1 MSALAA
7 RPWSAA
13 LLAGVLALALLAPIL
28 PLRDPAAQPD
38 GLVLADRPPLWR
50 AQALRM
56 RDGTLRFGE
65 RIEPAPGAYLRT
77 RAGRT
82 ESIRAA
88 DVAAVE
94 RPRYLLGTDGYG
106 RDLLSRLIWGAR
118 TSLLV
123 GIVAAAL
130 ALLVGTAVGL
140 VAGWSGGILDA
151 LLMRA
156 TDAALSI
163 PRLFLAL
170 CLAALWGGSLTTT
183 VVVLG
188 LTSWMGAARLVRGEV
203 LSARERDYVRA
214 AQASGARGTAIAF
227 RHLLPAAAGV
237 LAAEA
242 ALRVGSA
249 VLLEATMSFLGL
261 GVPPPAPSWGNVLA
275 DGRDRLVTAPWIA
288 TLPGLLLALTV
299 AAVARLSEPFGDEV
313 RSP

>member
-13 LLAGVLALALLAPIL
+13 LLAAVLGLALLAPLL

-38 GLVLADRPPLWR
+38 GLLLADRPPLWR

-56 RDGTLRFGE
+56 RDGTLRFADAIE
-65 RIEPAPGAYLRT
+65 RGPDTYVRT

-82 ESIRAA
+82 EAIPAA
-88 DVAAVE
+88 EVAAVE
-94 RPRYLLGTDGYG
+94 HPLYLLGTDGYG

-123 GIVAAAL
+123 GTVAAAI
-130 ALLVGTAVGL
+130 ALLVGTCVGL
-140 VAGWSGGILDA
+140 VAGWSGGILDG

-156 TDAALSI
+156 TDAALSV

-170 CLAALWGGSLTTT
+170 CLAALWGRSLTTT

-203 LSARERDYVRA
+203 LSARGRDYVRA
-214 AQASGARGTAIAF
+214 AEASGARGAAIAF

-275 DGRDRLVTAPWIA
+275 DGRDRLASAPWIA
-288 TLPGLLLALTV
+288 TLPGLALALTV
-299 AAVARLSEPFGDEV
+299 AAVARLSEPFTDEV

>member
-1 MSALAA
+1 MSVLAT
-7 RPWSAA
+7 RPWSAS
-13 LLAGVLALALLAPIL
+13 LLAAVVGLALLAPVL
-28 PLRDPAAQPD
+28 PLRDPADQPD
-38 GLVLADRPPLWR
+38 GLVLADRPPLWSTT
-50 AQALRM
+50 ALRM
-56 RDGTLRFGE
+56 RDGTLRYGE
-65 RIEPAPGAYLRT
+65 RIAETGGAYTRE

-82 ESIRAA
+82 ETIPASE
-88 DVAAVE
+88 VASVE
-94 RPRYLLGTDGYG
+94 HPRFLLGTDGYG
-106 RDLLSRLIWGAR
+106 RDLLSRLVWGAR

-123 GIVAAAL
+123 GVVAAAL
-130 ALLVGTAVGL
+130 ALLVGAIVGL
-140 VAGWSGGILDA
+140 TAGWSGGILDA

-170 CLAALWGGSLTTT
+170 CLAALWGSSLATT
-183 VVVLG
+183 VLVLAI
-188 LTSWMGAARLVRGEV
+188 TSWMGAARLVRGEV

-214 AQASGARGTAIAF
+214 AEASGARSIAIAL

-261 GVPPPAPSWGNVLA
+261 GVPAPAPSWGNVLA
-275 DGRDRLVTAPWIA
+275 DGRDRLATAPWIA
-288 TLPGLLLALTV
+288 TLPGLALALTV
-299 AAVARLSEPFGDEV
+299 AAVARLSEPFAGEV

>member
-1 MSALAA
+1 MSLLAA

-13 LLAGVLALALLAPIL
+13 LLAVVVGLALLAPLL

-50 AQALRM
+50 ARALRM
-56 RDGTLRFGE
+56 RDGTLRYAE
-65 RIEPAPGAYLRT
+65 RIEEGGSGYLRT
-77 RAGRT
+77 RGGRT
-82 ESIRAA
+82 ESIPASE
-88 DVAAVE
+88 VAAVE
-94 RPRYLLGTDGYG
+94 RPRFLLGTDGYG

-123 GIVAAAL
+123 ATVAAVL
-130 ALLVGTAVGL
+130 ALLVGAAVGL

-156 TDAALSI
+156 TDAALSV

-170 CLAALWGGSLTTT
+170 CLAALWGSSLTTT

-203 LSARERDYVRA
+203 LSARERDYVQA

-261 GVPPPAPSWGNVLA
+261 GVPAPAPSWGNVLA
-275 DGRDRLVTAPWIA
+275 DGRDRLATAPWIA
-288 TLPGLLLALTV
+288 TLPGLALALTV
-299 AAVARLSEPFGDEV
+299 AAVARLSEPFAEEV

>member
-1 MSALAA
+1 VASVEH
-7 RPWSAA
+7 P
-13 LLAGVLALALLAPIL
+13 
-28 PLRDPAAQPD
+28 
-38 GLVLADRPPLWR
+38 
-50 AQALRM
+50 
-56 RDGTLRFGE
+56 RF
-65 RIEPAPGAYLRT
+65 
-77 RAGRT
+77 
-82 ESIRAA
+82 
-88 DVAAVE
+88 
-94 RPRYLLGTDGYG
+94 LLGTDGYG
-106 RDLLSRLIWGAR
+106 RDLLSRLVWGAR

-123 GIVAAAL
+123 GVVAAAL
-130 ALLVGTAVGL
+130 ALLVGAIVGL
-140 VAGWSGGILDA
+140 TAGWSGGILDA

-170 CLAALWGGSLTTT
+170 CLAALWGSSLATT
-183 VVVLG
+183 VLVLG

-214 AQASGARGTAIAF
+214 AEASGARSIAIAL

-261 GVPPPAPSWGNVLA
+261 GVPAPAPSWGNVLA
-275 DGRDRLVTAPWIA
+275 DGRDRLATAPWIA
-288 TLPGLLLALTV
+288 TLPGLALALTV
-299 AAVARLSEPFGDEV
+299 AAVARLSEPFAGEV

>member
-1 MSALAA
+1 MV
-7 RPWSAA
+7 R
-13 LLAGVLALALLAPIL
+13 GN
-28 PLRDPAAQPD
+28 
-38 GLVLADRPPLWR
+38 
-50 AQALRM
+50 
-56 RDGTLRFGE
+56 
-65 RIEPAPGAYLRT
+65 
-77 RAGRT
+77 
-82 ESIRAA
+82 
-88 DVAAVE
+88 
-94 RPRYLLGTDGYG
+94 
-106 RDLLSRLIWGAR
+106 
-118 TSLLV
+118 
-123 GIVAAAL
+123 
-130 ALLVGTAVGL
+130 
-140 VAGWSGGILDA
+140 LDA

-214 AQASGARGTAIAF
+214 AQASGARATAIAF

-242 ALRVGSA
+242 ACAWGAPCSWRPRCPSSVWGCRLPRRRGGTCWRTGATAWGPRPGS
-249 VLLEATMSFLGL
+249 
-261 GVPPPAPSWGNVLA
+261 PPC
-275 DGRDRLVTAPWIA
+275 R
-288 TLPGLLLALTV
+288 GLLLALTV

>member
-1 MSALAA
+1 
-7 RPWSAA
+7 
-13 LLAGVLALALLAPIL
+13 VL

-50 AQALRM
+50 ARALRLQ
-56 RDGTLRFGE
+56 DGTVRYAE
-65 RIEPAPGAYLRT
+65 RIEPGPGGTMVLT

-82 ESIRAA
+82 ATLPA
-88 DVAAVE
+88 GAGTLE
-94 RPRYLLGTDGYG
+94 RPLYLLGTDGYG

-123 GIVAAAL
+123 GAVAAAL
-130 ALLVGTAVGL
+130 ALLLGAAVGL
-140 VAGWSGGILDA
+140 AAGWSGGLVDA

-156 TDAALSI
+156 TDAALSV

-170 CLAALWGGSLTTT
+170 CLAALWGGSLATT

-188 LTSWMGAARLVRGEV
+188 LTSWMGRGALGAGRGALGARARLR
-203 LSARERDYVRA
+203 ARRPGPRRA
-214 AQASGARGTAIAF
+214 GTAIAL

-261 GVPPPAPSWGNVLA
+261 GVPAPAPSWGNVLA
-275 DGRDRLVTAPWIA
+275 DGRDRMATAPWIA
-288 TLPGLLLALTV
+288 TLPGIALALTV
-299 AAVARLSEPFGDEV
+299 AAVARLAEPFADDV
-313 RSP
+313 RAP